1 LASLLELNPFCPL
14 TAMDPL
20 RHNAAP
26 FCRSREREGEGGEG
40 EREREAFKD
49 KTIPYYVKHL
59 SNCDRVY
66 RGNMSLFK
74 KKYPGGGQRV
84 VAGAS

>member
-1 LASLLELNPFCPL
+1 
-14 TAMDPL
+14 MDPL

-26 FCRSREREGEGGEG
+26 FCRSREREGEGGEGEG

-66 RGNMSLFK
+66 RGNMSLFFK

>member
-1 LASLLELNPFCPL
+1 MLLLSV
-14 TAMDPL
+14 DQG
-20 RHNAAP
+20 
-26 FCRSREREGEGGEG
+26 RERERGER

-66 RGNMSLFK
+66 RGNMSLFLK
-74 KKYPGGGQRV
+74 KISWRGTEGGGGRLINV
-84 VAGAS
+84 LS